1 MFRLNPFAHPRVSSF
16 FEDKDESTCAIQWR
30 ALNNETTLLAF
41 CLVLSLLAMLMTIP
55 FLTSSFE
62 SNPTHDINTRIFQVS
77 ELPMNPSG
85 K

>member
-1 MFRLNPFAHPRVSSF
+1 MARTQQRNHFVG
-16 FEDKDESTCAIQWR
+16 
-30 ALNNETTLLAF
+30 LL
-41 CLVLSLLAMLMTIP
+41 LVLSLLAMLMTIP

-62 SNPTHDINTRIFQVS
+62 PNQTHEINTRIFQVS

>member
-1 MFRLNPFAHPRVSSF
+1 MSRFNPFAYKRISVI

-30 ALNNETTLLAF
+30 ALNKETTLLAF

-62 SNPTHDINTRIFQVS
+62 PNPAHEINTRIFQVS
-77 ELPMNPSG
+77 ELPMSSPG